1 MIINRNY
8 DASYFE
14 NIFKLIK
21 DFCDADEVV
30 TDNFKRKGDPVV
42 KLNINED
49 ENDLIFRI
57 DLVNTKIVVKN
68 PKKNFKIKKCLK
80 LF

>member
-14 NIFKLIK
+14 NVFKLIK
-21 DFCDADEVV
+21 DFCDACEVV
-30 TDNFKRKGDPVV
+30 TDNFKRKGDLVV

-49 ENDLIFRI
+49 KMI
-57 DLVNTKIVVKN
+57 
-68 PKKNFKIKKCLK
+68 
-80 LF
+80 

>member
-1 MIINRNY
+1 MTINRNY

-21 DFCDADEVV
+21 DFCVTCEVI

-49 ENDLIFRI
+49 ENDMVFRV
-57 DLVNTKIVVKN
+57 DVVNTKIVVKN
-68 PKKNFKIKKCLK
+68 PKKKVSR
-80 LF
+80 

>member
-21 DFCDADEVV
+21 DFCVADEVV
-30 TDNFKRKGDPVV
+30 TDNFKKR
-42 KLNINED
+42 E
-49 ENDLIFRI
+49 
-57 DLVNTKIVVKN
+57 TW
-68 PKKNFKIKKCLK
+68 
-80 LF
+80 